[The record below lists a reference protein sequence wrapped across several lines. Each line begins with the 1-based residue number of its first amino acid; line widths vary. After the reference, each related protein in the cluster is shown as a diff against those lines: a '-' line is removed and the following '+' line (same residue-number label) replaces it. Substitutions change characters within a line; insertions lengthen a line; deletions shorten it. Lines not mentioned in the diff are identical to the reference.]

1 MQWSEIRDFVEMSSG
16 IVADRAEAVRRSIT
30 EVGESSDR
38 R

>member
-30 EVGESSDR
+30 EVGESSHR

>member
-16 IVADRAEAVRRSIT
+16 VVGDRAEAVRRSIT
-30 EVGESSDR
+30 ELGKSSHR